1 MGISNECECSV
12 ANACRS
18 LLRGYEF
25 IFAAYGMPDTSLPFP
40 TVCIITRTRPSVSRM
55 KLIST
60 SFQFMVSDGILCRLL
75 MVTNSPRP
83 HQTKQEKHPDE
94 HGPALTSDLG
104 IERLPI
110 SSYTSYLLLCY
121 CATACCCVL
130 CAVCYLHP
138 THSTPPPFF
147 PLPFYVNPLTHYPIP
162 TTHYPLPATHSLP
175 PCYCSVDQSEYTAP
189 S

>member
-1 MGISNECECSV
+1 
-12 ANACRS
+12 
-18 LLRGYEF
+18 
-25 IFAAYGMPDTSLPFP
+25 MPDTSLPFP

-75 MVTNSPRP
+75 MVMSSPRP

-94 HGPALTSDLG
+94 HGPALTSDRG

-130 CAVCYLHP
+130 LCATYTTTV
-138 THSTPPPFF
+138 FF
-147 PLPFYVNPLTHYPIP
+147 LPFYVNPLTHYPLP
-162 TTHYPLPATHSLP
+162 TTHYPLPITHYPLPTSLLLLSGP
-175 PCYCSVDQSEYTAP
+175 IRVHRAELKVIPRDFVSTPTAQP
-189 S
+189 SCIGLSIPLS